1 MSIPRVQVVFLNF
14 IPFNFQL
21 KTRLFLFLLLWFSAV
36 VHGQE
41 SGKITG
47 TVQDEKSKVFPE
59 VSLRLGPEIATMSN
73 NDGGFS
79 ILIPLGKKD
88 TLKLSYIGYKTL
100 FLPVSMLKEGM
111 LIRMEPVINQLNEVQ
126 ISVLSAEQIVRNAIR
141 NIPNNYPQ
149 LPFEAHGF
157 YREVGKLDSS
167 YLSFAEAG
175 LQIFNQGYGQ
185 KKLKDR
191 IHILKERNLKE
202 IGDKAVNN
210 PFGAALKGVPYIVL
224 NNDLLKHPGAIL
236 GQKFIE
242 KYDYKVSGSTMVDGE
257 EAYLL
262 TFDQKKEVKEALYQ
276 GTMVILKDGFAMASI
291 DFRLSN
297 VGRKYAV
304 SDVPLLQRPIL
315 NLLGYHF
322 EKKEEALS
330 LRYSKISEKWYP
342 YYYRIS
348 TSHKVQARK
357 QKINGDLS
365 IAAELFISKI
375 NPTPG
380 SGMLALKMMSNDYSF
395 QHLVARYD
403 DDYWKTF
410 NDLKP
415 EQSLKELMDQQAK
428 H

>member
-1 MSIPRVQVVFLNF
+1 MSIPGVQVVFVNF
-14 IPFNFQL
+14 MPFSSQFKAGL
-21 KTRLFLFLLLWFSAV
+21 ILLFLVWTGSAV
-36 VHGQE
+36 HAQE
-41 SGKITG
+41 TGKITG
-47 TVQDEKSKVFPE
+47 TVQDESSQGFPE

-79 ILIPLGKKD
+79 IRIPAGKND
-88 TLKLSYIGYKTL
+88 TLKVSYIGYKTL

-111 LIRMEPVINQLNEVQ
+111 LIRMEPVINQLHEVQ

-141 NIPNNYPQ
+141 NIPDNYPQ
-149 LPFEAHGF
+149 LPFESNGF
-157 YREVGKLDSS
+157 YREVGKLDSN

-175 LQIFNQGYGQ
+175 LLVLNQGYGQ

-202 IGDKAVNN
+202 VGSKAVNN

-224 NNDLLKHPGAIL
+224 NNDLLNYPGAIL
-236 GQKFIE
+236 GLKFIE
-242 KYDYKVSGSTMVDGE
+242 KYDYKVTGSTMVDGE

-262 TFDQKKEVKEALYQ
+262 SFDQKKGVKEALYQ
-276 GTMVILKDGFAMASI
+276 GTMVILKDSFAIASI

-297 VGRKYAV
+297 EGRKYAV

-315 NLLGYHF
+315 SLLGYHF

-330 LRYSKISEKWYP
+330 LRYYKISEKWYP

-348 TSHKVQARK
+348 TSHKVRARK

-365 IAAELFISKI
+365 IAAELFISRI
-375 NPTPG
+375 NPTSG
-380 SGMLALKMMSNDYSF
+380 SGGEALKIMPADYSF
-395 QHLVARYD
+395 QQLVDRYD

-410 NDLKP
+410 DDLKP
-415 EQSLKELMDQQAK
+415 EQSLKERIDQQAK